1 MSFLAALSSRRA
13 QRIVAI
19 ASLAVIA
26 LLAFGGCSAFDGPQ
40 NTFAVHGE
48 TGEWHRRLF
57 FMVIPPALIIMLFV
71 LLGVVYILWRFRQRS
86 SDDPLPVQV
95 HGNPRLEIGWT
106 IAPAILMI
114 IIAVPTLI
122 GIIELG
128 RAPAADALQVDV
140 TGVRFDWIVEYPEY
154 TDADGNPVRVTN
166 EFYLPVDR
174 ELAVNLTS
182 NDVIH
187 SFWIPKLGGKL
198 DNIPGRTN
206 TMWMRALNTGEY
218 RGQCAEFC
226 GAGHSGMVMTAHVV
240 TQEEFEQWIA
250 DQLGD
255 DAPPPDENGEDADG
269 EDEGNGDDAAD
280 NGDAAADEN

>member
-1 MSFLAALSSRRA
+1 MSLLEALASRRA

-26 LLAFGGCSAFDGPQ
+26 LLVFAGCSAFDGPQ

-57 FMVIPPALIIMLFV
+57 IMVIPPALIIMLFV
-71 LLGVVYILWRFRQRS
+71 WLGVVYIMWRFRQRS
-86 SDDPLPVQV
+86 PDDPLPVQV
-95 HGNPRLEIGWT
+95 HGNPRLEITWT

-114 IIAVPTLI
+114 IVAVPTLI

-128 RAPAADALQVDV
+128 RAPAADALQLEV
-140 TGVRFDWIVEYPEY
+140 TGQRFAWEVEYPEY
-154 TDADGNPVRVTN
+154 TNADGRPVRVVN
-166 EFYLPVDR
+166 EFYIPVDR
-174 ELAVNLTS
+174 ELAVHLKS
-182 NDVIH
+182 IDVIH

-206 TMWMRALNTGEY
+206 TMWMRAKTTGEF

-226 GAGHSGMVMTAHVV
+226 GDGHSRMIMTAHVV
-240 TQEEFEQWIA
+240 TEEEFEQWIA

-255 DAPPPDENGEDADG
+255 DAPPPDENGED
-269 EDEGNGDDAAD
+269 DENGDD
-280 NGDAAADEN
+280 GADENGDGNGADES

>member
-1 MSFLAALSSRRA
+1 MSLLEALASRRA

-26 LLAFGGCSAFDGPQ
+26 LLVFAGCSAFDGPQ

-57 FMVIPPALIIMLFV
+57 IMVIPPALIIMLFV
-71 LLGVVYILWRFRQRS
+71 WLGVVYIMWRFRQRS
-86 SDDPLPVQV
+86 PDDPLPVQV
-95 HGNPRLEIGWT
+95 HGNPRLEITWT

-114 IIAVPTLI
+114 IVAVPTLI

-128 RAPAADALQVDV
+128 RAPAADALQLEV
-140 TGVRFDWIVEYPEY
+140 TGQRFAWEFEYPEY
-154 TDADGNPVRVTN
+154 TNADGRPVRVVN
-166 EFYLPVDR
+166 EFYIPVDR
-174 ELAVNLTS
+174 ELAVHLTS
-182 NDVIH
+182 IDVIH

-206 TMWMRALNTGEY
+206 TMWMRAKTTGEF

-226 GAGHSGMVMTAHVV
+226 GDGHSRMIMTAHVV
-240 TQEEFEQWIA
+240 TEEEFEQWIA

-255 DAPPPDENGEDADG
+255 DAPPPDENGED
-269 EDEGNGDDAAD
+269 DENGDD
-280 NGDAAADEN
+280 GADENGDGNGADES